1 MALQL
6 KERDIYQGATNLETL
21 RTIAERH
28 QHAKIQVGRKSVTVD
43 AQTAR
48 VLSLVHDAL
57 DTGNKVTFVAM
68 LAHSPATFQRIV
80 DFSWKHVS

>member
-6 KERDIYQGATNLETL
+6 KERDIWQGASNLETL
-21 RTIAERH
+21 RAIAERH

-43 AQTAR
+43 AQTANA
-48 VLSLVHDAL
+48 LALVHDAL
-57 DTGNKVTFVAM
+57 NVSNKVTFVAM
-68 LAHSPATFQRIV
+68 LAHSPATFRRIV

>member
-6 KERDIYQGATNLETL
+6 KERDIYQGGTNLETL

-43 AQTAR
+43 AQTANA
-48 VLSLVHDAL
+48 LTLVHDAL
-57 DTGNKVTFVAM
+57 NVSNKVTFVAM
-68 LAHSPATFQRIV
+68 LAHSPATFRRIV